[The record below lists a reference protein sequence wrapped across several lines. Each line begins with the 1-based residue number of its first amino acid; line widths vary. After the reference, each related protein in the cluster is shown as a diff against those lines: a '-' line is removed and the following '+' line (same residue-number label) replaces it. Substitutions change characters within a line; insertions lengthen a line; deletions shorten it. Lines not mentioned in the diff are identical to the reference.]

1 MLKSSPKVSDLDLVP
16 SNSLGGLPFREPR
29 PPSFVGVCASSVVV
43 AFMAPMGG
51 WLRGTSSPRLMFCS
65 IPAIRV
71 AGPSSTSG
79 LVPWVVTMWWS
90 PAVMTSVEVFG
101 CTGDVAGSRL
111 SWTMGRL
118 PSPSSFTL
126 ASRSLLLVQYPAVC
140 FWSQCHLSFINSTG
154 ICCAVLGSST
164 TYPLSWFSRD
174 ETQRPLPSTSAGR
187 SFRVLLCTSTHSPV
201 LGTSMRRAASVV
213 KSSTYVT
220 ALQGR
225 GFGFRCFQGLLQRS
239 QGDQL
244 LVIVQALNV
253 NCALSFKGRE
263 DN

>member
-51 WLRGTSSPRLMFCS
+51 WLRGTSPPRLMFCS
-65 IPAIRV
+65 IPAMMV

-101 CTGDVAGSRL
+101 CVGDVAGSRL
-111 SWTMGRL
+111 SWTIGRL
-118 PSPSSFTL
+118 PNPSSFTL
-126 ASRSLLLVQYPAVC
+126 ASQSWLLVQYPALC
-140 FWSQCHLSFINSTG
+140 FWSRCHLSFMNSTG

-164 TYPLSWFSRD
+164 TYLLSLSSRD
-174 ETQRPLPSTSAGR
+174 ETQCPLPSTSAGR
-187 SFRVLLCTSTHSPV
+187 SFWVLLCTSTHSPV
-201 LGTSMRRAASVV
+201 LGTSMRRAASVLKARLMSQLYRAV
-213 KSSTYVT
+213 GPGFDVV
-220 ALQGR
+220 R
-225 GFGFRCFQGLLQRS
+225 GPTPEESR
-239 QGDQL
+239 
-244 LVIVQALNV
+244 
-253 NCALSFKGRE
+253 
-263 DN
+263 